1 MVCDVRAINRL
12 GLPQRDT
19 RAGGKWLHVANQHTT
34 SGPAPALAPAFALAP
49 APAPASAT
57 LASWGI
63 KVDRV
68 ETPKALLNHCRQ
80 CSLNKF

>member
-19 RAGGKWLHVANQHTT
+19 HTGGKWLHVANQHTT

-49 APAPASAT
+49 APAPTSA
-57 LASWGI
+57 L
-63 KVDRV
+63 
-68 ETPKALLNHCRQ
+68 
-80 CSLNKF
+80 